1 MRERM
6 PNATLQSISSG
17 GTSPQ
22 QCQPLAGRSTSKCRA
37 QFFRRARSALRPN
50 KWLQTE
56 LTSHLKVAGDVHLCH
71 QALPRGRRACLPRRA
86 RLLSCLGTPA
96 RARRGRAAAWAQRR
110 WAREQHPLRILA
122 QPVRSRG
129 RARSGGSGWFAQELS
144 NSGLPK
150 PLTQN
155 SEKPYFSD

>member
-1 MRERM
+1 MKYIRERM

-22 QCQPLAGRSTSKCRA
+22 QCQPLAVRSTSKCRA

-96 RARRGRAAAWAQRR
+96 RASRQSGCVGSAALGAGAAAA
-110 WAREQHPLRILA
+110 ANPSSASA
-122 QPVRSRG
+122 QPRACTVWWQRLVRTG
-129 RARSGGSGWFAQELS
+129 IEQQWIAKTADTEF
-144 NSGLPK
+144 
-150 PLTQN
+150 
-155 SEKPYFSD
+155 

>member
-1 MRERM
+1 M

-71 QALPRGRRACLPRRA
+71 QAKRGHASAGRACRVARA
-86 RLLSCLGTPA
+86 CSAAWARP

-110 WAREQHPLRILA
+110 WARGQQPLRILA
-122 QPVRSRG
+122 ERVRSRG
-129 RARSGGSGWFAQELS
+129 RAGSGGSGWFAQELS